1 MCSVRIWYTVRTPR
15 LACCG
20 SLSVCACKSNE
31 NRFISSFLDGYIR
44 AYKSIASFYL
54 SAHFLHL
61 KTDSANICAHI
72 SCFTFGNMNREKE
85 ECFFPLSFHLHL
97 SRVRLPV
104 CFVYSKHRKIR
115 FGSQLRGRKEISMLL
130 FALDFHLSSFNN
142 RIAIISTVLWCMYL
156 HHGFFILSLYQAPI
170 DDLR

>member
-54 SAHFLHL
+54 SAHFLHF

-85 ECFFPLSFHLHL
+85 ERVFFSSFI
-97 SRVRLPV
+97 SFASFARVRLPV

-142 RIAIISTVLWCMYL
+142 RIVMISTVLWCIYL
-156 HHGFFILSLYQAPI
+156 HDGFFFFRCIKRPSMI
-170 DDLR
+170 